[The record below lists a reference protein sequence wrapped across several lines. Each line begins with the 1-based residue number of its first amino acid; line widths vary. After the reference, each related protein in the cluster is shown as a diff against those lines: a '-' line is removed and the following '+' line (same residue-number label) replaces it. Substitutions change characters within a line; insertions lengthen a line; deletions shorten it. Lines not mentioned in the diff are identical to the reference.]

1 MDRRFRRPTTERD
14 RAIDEFAADLPPVW
28 GETRFDAPTG
38 LGALAYL
45 HAQHPRVLYVML
57 GETDEWAHSRRYDL
71 YLDAAQRND
80 RFIKRLWEEAQAMPD
95 TPIAPP
101 SSWQPITVAAT
112 QAGTGPITAGRFQP
126 LSESGWPS
134 WDPPSRRPALRSNV
148 TVTQSQI
155 AATVAALLGQ
165 DYRSAQPKA
174 APPLDFGR

>member
-1 MDRRFRRPTTERD
+1 
-14 RAIDEFAADLPPVW
+14 
-28 GETRFDAPTG
+28 
-38 LGALAYL
+38 
-45 HAQHPRVLYVML
+45 ML

-80 RFIKRLWEEAQAMPD
+80 RFIKRLWEEAQAMPEYANRTALVVATDHGRGD
-95 TPIAPP
+95 TGRDWTDHGRKVP
-101 SSWQPITVAAT
+101 AAERIWM
-112 QAGTGPITAGRFQP
+112 AVMGP
-126 LSESGWPS
+126 
-134 WDPPSRRPALRSNV
+134 DRPASGIRSNV